1 MAIIPTSATT
11 NTLIVTVSDKFES
24 GGSNKNG
31 PVLFK
36 TSSVT
41 VVTVGTCR
49 LELSV
54 TVISSVRTLGVDSE
68 SIVVLPTQNYGNTLT
83 VIFIDN
89 KNKLEIRNDFIFV

>member
-24 GGSNKNG
+24 GSNKDG
-31 PVLFK
+31 SVLSK
-36 TSSVT
+36 TPS